1 MNKLLKLSLLA
12 AMLAISACVTV
23 PSGPSVMALPGSR
36 KTFEQFRDD
45 EFMCQQYAQAIVGLP
60 PGQVATDSATQSAVA
75 GTVLGAAAGALI
87 GAASGQ
93 AGSGAAIGAGSG
105 LLLGSAAGSNAAWVS
120 ADVIQRRYD
129 NAYLQCMYAKG
140 NQVPLPAGY
149 RGLSSRYP
157 PPPPPPYGS
166 QPLPSE
172 PYPPPPT
179 GGMPGAP

>member
-12 AMLAISACVTV
+12 AMPAISACVTV

-45 EFMCQQYAQAIVGLP
+45 EFMCQQYAQATVGLP

-87 GAASGQ
+87 GAASGH

-140 NQVPLPAGY
+140 NQIPMSVAPDTSMV
-149 RGLSSRYP
+149 SSPRSDYSAPPRSGDAIPPPPPGP
-157 PPPPPPYGS
+157 PPPPPP
-166 QPLPSE
+166 L
-172 PYPPPPT
+172 
-179 GGMPGAP
+179 